1 MEKQKEV
8 LDDISKRIIDFIA
21 TGAYA
26 GYIPFAPGTL
36 GSLWGLFFY
45 YLLLDLPPFLYILIT
60 LFLFFFGAKISARAE
75 IIYGKKDDPKIVI
88 DEIMGMMVALIF
100 IPKSIELII
109 AAFLL
114 FRIFDIFKL
123 KPVRNLEKI
132 KGGIGVMADD
142 LLAGF
147 IANSILQIYLH
158 IILR

>member
-1 MEKQKEV
+1 LEKQKEARMV
-8 LDDISKRIIDFIA
+8 FSNRIVDFLA
-21 TGAYA
+21 TGGYV
-26 GYIPFAPGTL
+26 GYIPFAPGTF
-36 GSLWGLFFY
+36 GSLWGLLFY

-60 LFLFFFGAKISARAE
+60 LFLFFIGAQISARAE

-100 IPKSIELII
+100 IPKSIDLII

-123 KPVRNLEKI
+123 KPIRDLEKI

-142 LLAGF
+142 LLAGLM
-147 IANSILQIYLH
+147 ANAVLQIYLYA
-158 IILR
+158 LLK

>member
-1 MEKQKEV
+1 MEKQKEAQIV
-8 LDDISKRIIDFIA
+8 FSSRIIDFFA

-45 YLLLDLPPFLYILIT
+45 YLLLDLSPFLYILIIV
-60 LFLFFFGAKISARAE
+60 FLFFIGAQISARAE

-100 IPKSIELII
+100 IPKTIELII

-123 KPVRNLEKI
+123 KPIRNLEKI

-142 LLAGF
+142 LLAGL
-147 IANSILQIYLH
+147 IANTILQIYLYAV
-158 IILR
+158 